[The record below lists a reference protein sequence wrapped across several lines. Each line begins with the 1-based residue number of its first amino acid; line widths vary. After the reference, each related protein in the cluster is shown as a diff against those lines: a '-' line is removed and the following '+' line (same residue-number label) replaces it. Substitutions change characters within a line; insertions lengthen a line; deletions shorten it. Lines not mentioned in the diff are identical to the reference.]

1 MRSIDIFT
9 PEALEPLLHPS
20 QYKGLYGGRGG
31 AKSHFFADLL
41 VERSLCKPTRAVC
54 VREYQ
59 TSLEESVK
67 RLIEDK
73 LIEHGLSEPDGYRV
87 LNTHIE
93 TPGDGIII
101 FQGMQSHNATS
112 IKSLEG
118 YDIAW
123 VEEAQSLS
131 QRSLTLLDPTIRK
144 PGAEL
149 WFSWN
154 PRYATDPVDDFFR
167 GNGSRAAG
175 RPWTPPGDSLVIKTN
190 WQDNPFFP
198 DALRRKMERD
208 RLRDP
213 ELYAH
218 VWEGDYERRAES
230 RVFKN
235 FRVEPFDDVSDATY
249 YYGADWGF
257 SQDPSTLIRMRAE
270 GSRLFLSHEAYA
282 VGVEIDGLGGLFD
295 TVPGSRDFPIV
306 ADSAR
311 PETISYLQKHG
322 FPLMRAAI
330 KGPNS
335 VLEGIRFLQNFDIII
350 HPRCENAVREYSGYR
365 YKTDKKTEKVTY
377 PLQLEDARNHIIDP
391 SRYGTEDLRRA
402 GYEDWLVA

>member
-1 MRSIDIFT
+1 MVTAIPT
-9 PEALEPLLHPS
+9 PRALMPLLQPS
-20 QYKGLYGGRGG
+20 QYKALYGGRGG
-31 AKSHFFADLL
+31 AKSHGFADLL
-41 VERSLCKPTRAVC
+41 VDRCLYKATRAVC

-59 TSLEESVK
+59 TTLEESVK

-73 LIEHGLSEPDGYRV
+73 LALYGLGEAQGFRI

-93 TPGDGIII
+93 TPFGGIVI

-118 YDIAW
+118 YDVAW
-123 VEEAQSLS
+123 VEEAQNFS

-167 GNGSRAAG
+167 GNGSRAQG
-175 RPWTPPGDSLVIKTN
+175 LPWSPPDDAIVLKVN

-198 DALRRKMERD
+198 ETLRRKMLRD
-208 RLRDP
+208 KRRDP

-235 FRVEPFDDVSDATY
+235 YTVEQFDDVEGLHL
-249 YYGADWGF
+249 YGADWGF
-257 SQDPSTLIRMRAE
+257 SQDPSTLVRLRPD
-270 GSRLFLSHEAYA
+270 GQRLFITHEAYA
-282 VGVEIDGLGGLFD
+282 VGVEIDALGGLFD
-295 TVPGSRDFPIV
+295 TVPGSREFPIV

-311 PETISYLQKHG
+311 PETISYLRNHG
-322 FPLMRAAI
+322 FPLMRAAR

-335 VLEGIRFLQNFDIII
+335 VIEGVRFLQNFDIVI
-350 HPRCENAVREYSGYR
+350 HPRCVHTVEEFGRYR
-365 YKTDKKTEKVTY
+365 YKTDKKTEKVVY
-377 PLQLEDARNHIIDP
+377 PLQLEDAENHIIDP
-391 SRYGTEDLRRA
+391 TRYATEDLRVES
-402 GYEDWLVA
+402 YDDWLVA

>member
-1 MRSIDIFT
+1 MRAVDIAT
-9 PEALEPLLHPS
+9 PEVFEPLLRPS
-20 QYKGLYGGRGG
+20 QYKGLHGGRGG

-41 VERSLCKPTRAVC
+41 VERCLCNSTRAVC

-73 LIEHGLSEPDGYRV
+73 LKLYDLGEPDGFRV

-93 TPGDGIII
+93 TPGDGIVI

-118 YDIAW
+118 YDVAW

-175 RPWTPPGDSLVIKTN
+175 RPWAPPDDAIVVKAN

-198 DALRRKMERD
+198 DVLRKKMERD

-213 ELYAH
+213 ELYAY

-235 FRVEPFDDVSDATY
+235 YRVEPFDDVSDARY

-257 SQDPSTLIRMRAE
+257 TQDPATLVRMRVDE
-270 GSRLFLSHEAYA
+270 HRLLISHEAYA
-282 VGVEIDGLGGLFD
+282 TGVEIDALGDLFD
-295 TVPGSRDFPIV
+295 TVPGSREFPIV

-311 PETISYLQKHG
+311 PETISYLRNHG
-322 FPLMRAAI
+322 FPLMKGAK

-335 VLEGIRFLQNFDIII
+335 VIEGIRFLQNYDIVI
-350 HPRCENAVREYSGYR
+350 HPRCENTVREFSGYR

-377 PLQLEDARNHIIDP
+377 PLELEDEENHIIDP
-391 SRYGTEDLRRA
+391 TRYATEELR
-402 GYEDWLVA
+402 GEGQSWVTW